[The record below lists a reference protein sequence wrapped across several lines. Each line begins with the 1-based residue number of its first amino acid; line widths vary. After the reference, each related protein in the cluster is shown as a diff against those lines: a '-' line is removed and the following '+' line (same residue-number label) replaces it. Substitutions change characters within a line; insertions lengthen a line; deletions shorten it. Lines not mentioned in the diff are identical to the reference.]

1 MGLALS
7 PPIHII
13 QYYIVFGTGVYQVV
27 AIYVSVALWLHNVLL
42 FTWVSPSGCTSSCL
56 EQAWNRLE
64 QAWNRLGTSLEQGP
78 QAWNKVGTSLEQAWN
93 RLEQVGT

>member
-42 FTWVSPSGCTSSCL
+42 FTWVSPSGCTSSCYL
-56 EQAWNRLE
+56 R
-64 QAWNRLGTSLEQGP
+64 RSRPLGAQFVTIFMGLALWVHKFVVICMGLTLWVHKLSLF
-78 QAWNKVGTSLEQAWN
+78 T
-93 RLEQVGT
+93 